1 MTDPDPT
8 DPAYWDSAVA
18 NYEAQAAPFTG
29 FFAEAALAML
39 DLRPGQRLLDV
50 ATGTG
55 AAALAAARKGMSV
68 TAIDFSHGMIERV
81 RAHGLPNIVA
91 RQMDGQALDL
101 PGAAFDAAVSIFGVM
116 LFADWRAGLSE
127 MARVVR
133 PGGAAAVAAW
143 RNPSGAAT
151 SLLLSETCAALFPE
165 MEQPIPWSGLTA
177 LADPGRLSAA
187 MIEAGFADPLVTE
200 MTHAFNLKVEILD
213 DAGRLFAMIPVWRA
227 LDDAQK
233 ALVLE
238 AIRDRAARERVGEL
252 LPIPSTALIAV
263 ARRP

>member
-91 RQMDGQALDL
+91 RQMDGQFVHPD
-101 PGAAFDAAVSIFGVM
+101 FDA
-116 LFADWRAGLSE
+116 
-127 MARVVR
+127 
-133 PGGAAAVAAW
+133 PGGVACAGGDQRQLQGRW
-143 RNPSGAAT
+143 RGVRTGLHGRGRTGAGGR
-151 SLLLSETCAALFPE
+151 SRESRR
-165 MEQPIPWSGLTA
+165 QPGP
-177 LADPGRLSAA
+177 R
-187 MIEAGFADPLVTE
+187 
-200 MTHAFNLKVEILD
+200 
-213 DAGRLFAMIPVWRA
+213 
-227 LDDAQK
+227 
-233 ALVLE
+233 
-238 AIRDRAARERVGEL
+238 
-252 LPIPSTALIAV
+252 
-263 ARRP
+263 

>member
-81 RAHGLPNIVA
+81 RAHGLANIVA

-101 PGAAFDAAVSIFGVM
+101 PDAAFDAADTWTPVEAKTPYGT
-116 LFADWRAGLSE
+116 AKDAYN
-127 MARVVR
+127 
-133 PGGAAAVAAW
+133 AVAFA
-143 RNPSGAAT
+143 PVT
-151 SLLLSETCAALFPE
+151 T
-165 MEQPIPWSGLTA
+165 SGL
-177 LADPGRLSAA
+177 RL
-187 MIEAGFADPLVTE
+187 EVTSQPE
-200 MTHAFNLKVEILD
+200 FSSGVQEWTV
-213 DAGRLFAMIPVWRA
+213 
-227 LDDAQK
+227 
-233 ALVLE
+233 
-238 AIRDRAARERVGEL
+238 
-252 LPIPSTALIAV
+252 
-263 ARRP
+263 RR